1 MKIDIKITPLERSE
15 DVEDKYMFYLKI
27 SSYKEKIEGKFER
40 SELRQLIETI
50 DNAI

>member
-1 MKIDIKITPLERSE
+1 MNIEAKVTPVKNREDYYDMEIKT
-15 DVEDKYMFYLKI
+15 
-27 SSYKEKIEGKFER
+27 YKQKIEGRFER